1 MASQISEQHQKKQ
14 PPTVL
19 GRILLYVHDIE
30 AVARFYALHFGF
42 RIQREEV
49 DHIVEFP

>member
-1 MASQISEQHQKKQ
+1 MPEQHQKKQ

-19 GRILLYVHDIE
+19 GRILLYVRDIE

-42 RIQREEV
+42 RIQRDEG
-49 DHIVEFP
+49 DRIVEFP